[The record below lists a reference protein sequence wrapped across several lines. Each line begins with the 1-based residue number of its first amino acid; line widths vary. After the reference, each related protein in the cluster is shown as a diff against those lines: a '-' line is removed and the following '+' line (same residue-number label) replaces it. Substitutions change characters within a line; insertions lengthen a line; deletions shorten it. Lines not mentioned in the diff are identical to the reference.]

1 MADPD
6 PPAGLVDPAASIALP
21 PEAPASEPLLTTPDE
36 VARLTGL
43 LLRIGE
49 GDASA
54 FEAFYDATIPVAL
67 AFARRLV
74 MESDVDDVLSDAYF
88 DVWQQ
93 AAQHEALSGTPLA
106 WLMQLVRRHGL
117 LHLQRAAERESLAEI
132 PSAHELVLE
141 EPCPQDTLSRFQ
153 SGQQLQ
159 SALAALS
166 AHERWVMA
174 LSYYRDLSHSQ
185 ISRHT
190 GLPLGTVK
198 SLILRLRASCV
209 RRWCAEPATP
219 REACGALS

>member
-6 PPAGLVDPAASIALP
+6 RPAGLVDPGATIALAN
-21 PEAPASEPLLTTPDE
+21 EAPVSEPPLSSPDE
-36 VARLTGL
+36 TARLTGL

-49 GDASA
+49 GDSRA

-106 WLMQLVRRHGL
+106 WLLQLVRRHAL
-117 LHLQRAAERESLAEI
+117 HHLQRAAERESLAEL
-132 PSAHELVLE
+132 PPPVHELVVE

-159 SALAALS
+159 AALAALS

-174 LSYYRDLSHSQ
+174 LSYYRELSHSQ

-190 GLPLGTVK
+190 GLRLGTVK
-198 SLILRLRASCV
+198 SLILRAQGKLRSVLA
-209 RRWCAEPATP
+209 R
-219 REACGALS
+219 

>member
-6 PPAGLVDPAASIALP
+6 RPSGLVDPAATIALAHEASLAEP
-21 PEAPASEPLLTTPDE
+21 PLTSSEET
-36 VARLTGL
+36 ARLTGL

-49 GDASA
+49 GDSRA

-93 AAQHEALSGTPLA
+93 AARHEALSGAPLA

-117 LHLQRAAERESLAEI
+117 AHLQRAAERESLAEL
-132 PSAHELVLE
+132 PPPVHELVLE
-141 EPCPQDTLSRFQ
+141 EPCPQDALSRFQ

-159 SALAALS
+159 AALAALS

-174 LSYYRDLSHSQ
+174 LSYYRELSHSQ

-198 SLILRLRASCV
+198 SLILRAQGKLRS
-209 RRWCAEPATP
+209 
-219 REACGALS
+219 ALLR